1 MVKADRNVLKYIDGF
16 AVHWYWDFMIGVGVI
31 NKLNN
36 KHPDIFILY
45 TEACLGKKKFFIQV
59 HLLSRNKAVVH
70 LPKF

>member
-36 KHPDIFILY
+36 KHPDKFILY
-45 TEACLGKKKFFIQV
+45 TEACLGKKKILYTFIIKK
-59 HLLSRNKAVVH
+59 LSSCSST
-70 LPKF
+70 